1 VPSVGLRLRA
11 ATSCGLALCLLT
23 ACAAPTRLAP
33 AELAAALAELTARA
47 ELAGG
52 RIGVC
57 VLDATTGERLLAAD
71 AERGFAPASNMKLV
85 TATVALTALGPRYT
99 MPTEVWCR
107 GELRDGELHGD
118 LVLRGHGDPTLGRG
132 EAGRER
138 LAKLVAA
145 VRERGITRVAGRV
158 VGDDAWLGPE
168 HLGLGWQWDYLDE
181 DYAAPFGALCC
192 AGNVVT
198 LRVLMGPTGPV
209 VAVDPPLY
217 PVRSAVEGVAAGG
230 VTRVRAARAL
240 GTASIDVSGTIAAD
254 ARPQVLRV
262 AVADPAVFVANHFAV
277 ALREAGIAIDPGAP
291 AVAPSDAHGT
301 LLARVGSPPL
311 AELLVPL
318 LRDSDN
324 LIAENVAR
332 VAAREALG
340 DGGTP
345 AVAKNVATT
354 LGALG
359 IDASGLVVADGSG
372 LSRRNLVRPALLAQL
387 LLTMHRSPH
396 RDVFAGA
403 LPVAGES
410 GTLRARFAEGPAR
423 GRVRA
428 KTGFISRVVCL
439 SGYAPSGTDG
449 ASLVFSVMLNDFT
462 CDEAVAKAA
471 VDAFAQRLVAFADGS
486 AAVRR

>member
-1 VPSVGLRLRA
+1 VPSVGLRLRS
-11 ATSCGLALCLLT
+11 ATSCGLTLLLA
-23 ACAAPTRLAP
+23 ACAAPTRSAP
-33 AELAAALAELTARA
+33 AELAAALAELTART

-57 VLDATTGERLLAAD
+57 VLDATSGERLLAVDAD
-71 AERGFAPASNMKLV
+71 RGFAPASNMKLV
-85 TATVALTALGPRYT
+85 TAAVALTSLGPRFT
-99 MPTEVWCR
+99 MPTEVWCG
-107 GELRDGELHGD
+107 GEVREGALHGD

-132 EAGRER
+132 EAGRMR
-138 LAKLVAA
+138 MAKLVAG
-145 VRERGITRVAGRV
+145 VRERGITRIVGRV

-198 LRVLMGPTGPV
+198 LRVRMEPTGPV
-209 VAVDPPLY
+209 VAVDPPWY

-230 VTRVRAARAL
+230 KTSLRATRAL
-240 GTASIDVSGTIAAD
+240 GAANIDVTGTIAAD

-262 AVADPAVFVANHFAV
+262 AVADPTAFAVDHFTV
-277 ALREAGIAIDPGAP
+277 ALREAGITIDP
-291 AVAPSDAHGT
+291 VAPVVASRDTPRT
-301 LLARVGSPPL
+301 LVARVGSPPL

-332 VAAREALG
+332 VAARESTG
-340 DGGTP
+340 DGGTS
-345 AVAKNVATT
+345 AVAGNAATT
-354 LGALG
+354 LTAFG
-359 IDASGLVVADGSG
+359 IDPNGLVAADGSG
-372 LSRRNLVRPALLAQL
+372 LSRRNLVRPSQLAQL
-387 LLTMHRSPH
+387 LLAMQRSPH
-396 RDVFAGA
+396 GAVFAGA

-410 GTLRARFAEGPAR
+410 GTLRARFDAGPAR

-439 SGYAPSGTDG
+439 SGYVPSGTG
-449 ASLVFSVMLNDFT
+449 EASLVFSVMLNDFT
-462 CDEAVAKAA
+462 CDETAAKAA
-471 VDAFAQRLVAFADGS
+471 VDAFVQRLATFADES
-486 AAVRR
+486 RAIRR